1 MADGLASLEK
11 NSQLEKETSFSSS
24 GKKDKSIVSNAADF
38 AGDVWDSMSLL
49 DRAALLSSPVPV
61 VGDVIGG
68 IADLSALIKDP
79 SLINAGILAAGL
91 VPFVPSG
98 SVTRTAQKTFT
109 NLRNDVPG
117 GRVTSKVATRW
128 FRGSNNPKE
137 LEGSFTKEKEGVL
150 GGGGVYIT
158 PNKEYAE
165 RYAKEDIF
173 GAPKEGGF
181 VNELEV
187 GFKNPLVV
195 DITSDRPYPEL
206 ELFKKLGYKEDKA
219 MDIVEKAMEE
229 KGGLTNEVK
238 NKVIK
243 QGYDGIILR
252 KDGEIQEALIYD
264 TNNIKAIAG
273 EVPLKKGGSV
283 VERNPYNYT
292 AKAI

>member
-1 MADGLASLEK
+1 GVLG
-11 NSQLEKETSFSSS
+11 T
-24 GKKDKSIVSNAADF
+24 
-38 AGDVWDSMSLL
+38 
-49 DRAALLSSPVPV
+49 AL
-61 VGDVIGG
+61 VG
-68 IADLSALIKDP
+68 AE
-79 SLINAGILAAGL
+79 N
-91 VPFVPSG
+91 
-98 SVTRTAQKTFT
+98 
-109 NLRNDVPG
+109 VPG

-173 GAPKEGGF
+173 GSPKEGGF

-187 GFKNPLVV
+187 DFKNPLVV

-206 ELFKKLGYKEDKA
+206 ELLKKLGIKEDKA
-219 MDIVEKAMEE
+219 SDILEKALEE

-243 QGYDGIILR
+243 QGYDGIILK

-264 TNNIKAIAG
+264 TNNIKGIAG
-273 EVPLKKGGSV
+273 EVPLTGTSARATSKANKNLQDIISDEKKLDEFKDQYKKQYGVSQ
-283 VERNPYNYT
+283 
-292 AKAI
+292 KQKQK